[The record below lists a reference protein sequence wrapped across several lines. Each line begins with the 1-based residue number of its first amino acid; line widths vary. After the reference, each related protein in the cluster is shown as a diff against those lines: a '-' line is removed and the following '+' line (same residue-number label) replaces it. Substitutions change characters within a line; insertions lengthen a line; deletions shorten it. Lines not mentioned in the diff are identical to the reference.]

1 MIDRRAS
8 ALWMS
13 ASIKTPP
20 LCTGALPSG
29 RPSPALLTGLWL
41 TEMVGCSPRPLPS
54 ENLRP
59 GSPAEGGFMFLQ
71 LFQNASEF
79 WNSMDPSTMILSV
92 LASLLILALCWR
104 WAKLAFE
111 SDMEP
116 GRKRSKPRWPLR
128 PSNLL
133 FVLGFVISIYAVLH
147 GPPSFF
153 GLLSVS
159 TRAPFMIFCLAF
171 VIRYSENKALA
182 NFGDSK
188 RDEEKVEDL
197 RGKDGGLD

>member
-1 MIDRRAS
+1 
-8 ALWMS
+8 
-13 ASIKTPP
+13 
-20 LCTGALPSG
+20 
-29 RPSPALLTGLWL
+29 
-41 TEMVGCSPRPLPS
+41 
-54 ENLRP
+54 
-59 GSPAEGGFMFLQ
+59 MFLQ
-71 LFQNASEF
+71 LFQDASEF
-79 WNSMDPSTMILSV
+79 WNSMGPLTIILSV
-92 LASLLILALCWR
+92 VASLLIVALCWR

-116 GRKRSKPRWPLR
+116 GRKRSTPRWPLR

-147 GPPSFF
+147 GPPTIF

-159 TRAPFMIFCLAF
+159 TRVPFMIFCLAF

-188 RDEEKVEDL
+188 RDEGKGEDF
-197 RGKDGGLD
+197 RGKDGRLD